1 VRDTPFERKQHE
13 STAKHQN
20 NLKRFLRDIQ
30 NNHERTERDKERA
43 KAEVDR
49 LNKITGSG
57 TGTASP
63 QPATVSSTSSGPS
76 VRKSASGPLT
86 ADDQKRQWSQLAE
99 MGIQVPDSFR
109 AEMAM
114 AGSWQSLPKP
124 TQDQPV
130 EEESLSKGI
139 RKRKLDEEEEEAE
152 EQVSFKSRS
161 RTTWGK
167 TTKQYPGQSTSDL
180 DALLSA
186 TLPVK
191 KDKLDATDQEKP
203 DLARQLPQR
212 LSPRLDESDINDDT
226 VNHTGDTERV
236 ENVGEGLADTAR
248 SATPASEP
256 VVKTE
261 STDAPDET
269 PITTPASMPV
279 FRKRRAKPS
288 STSA

>member
-1 VRDTPFERKQHE
+1 VRDTPFERRQHE

-20 NLKRFLRDIQ
+20 SLKRFLRDIQ
-30 NNHERTERDKERA
+30 NNHERSERDKERA

-49 LNKITGSG
+49 LNKLTGSG
-57 TGTASP
+57 TDSSQSP
-63 QPATVSSTSSGPS
+63 TVSSTSSAPS
-76 VRKSASGPLT
+76 VRKSATGPLT

-124 TQDQPV
+124 AHDQPV

-152 EQVSFKSRS
+152 DQVSFKSRS
-161 RTTWGK
+161 RKTWGK
-167 TTKQYPGQSTSDL
+167 TTKQYPGQSSSDL
-180 DALLSA
+180 DALLS
-186 TLPVK
+186 TTILVK
-191 KDKLDATDQEKP
+191 KERVDATDQGKP
-203 DLARQLPQR
+203 DVCRQRPQK
-212 LSPRLDESDINDDT
+212 LSPKLVEPDLNDDT
-226 VNHTGDTERV
+226 VNQKGDAECV
-236 ENVGEGLADTAR
+236 ETVGEVLADTAS
-248 SATPASEP
+248 SATTPSEP

-269 PITTPASMPV
+269 TITAPASMPV
-279 FRKRRAKPS
+279 FRKRRAKPT